1 MTLCFSTLRKASATA
16 AQIAKIFNELEGMAQ
31 EIYHLY
37 QQENDSES
45 LGKIKDSFN
54 YPFVS
59 VYIGLNLF

>member
-45 LGKIKDSFN
+45 LGKIK
-54 YPFVS
+54 
-59 VYIGLNLF
+59 